1 MENGIGPKILEHHQ
15 PPKKRTVIYLQGSQ
29 SVHQEAKWTTYRQIS
44 SKFQFIFIV
53 KYRKPK
59 YNKQMIKNELERRI
73 IMGQDDMREYKIGI
87 LYTAIAYIAWGVLP
101 LYWKLIDYVP
111 AIEILAHRIVWSLV
125 FVLIIILISKKA
137 NQLVTTLKE
146 IVKNKT
152 KLIGIIGSS
161 ILITV
166 NWATYIWA
174 VNTDHIIDASLGY
187 YINPLVS
194 VLLGIIVLKERLLF
208 WQGVS
213 FVLAGLG
220 VLILTL
226 QYGSFPW
233 VAITLALSFGF
244 YGLTKKLAKLDS
256 LIGLAMETMVV
267 APIALIYIGV
277 LYNSGVD
284 SFTGATF
291 NVQLLLMGAGVATAL
306 PLLWFA
312 AGANRIPLSVIGILQ
327 YIAPTISLV
336 LGVFLFKEHFTKAH
350 FVTFLCIWSA
360 LLIYSFSKSKFLTSI
375 QPKFTKDKSLGA

>member
-1 MENGIGPKILEHHQ
+1 
-15 PPKKRTVIYLQGSQ
+15 
-29 SVHQEAKWTTYRQIS
+29 
-44 SKFQFIFIV
+44 
-53 KYRKPK
+53 
-59 YNKQMIKNELERRI
+59 
-73 IMGQDDMREYKIGI
+73 MGQDDMREYKIGI

-125 FVLIIILISKKA
+125 FVLVIILISKKG

-152 KLIGIIGSS
+152 KLIGIIASS

-267 APIALIYIGV
+267 APIALIYLGV

-284 SFTGATF
+284 SFSSATF
-291 NVQLLLMGAGVATAL
+291 NVQLLLMGAGVVTAL

-312 AGANRIPLSVIGILQ
+312 AGANRIPLSVLGILQ
-327 YIAPTISLV
+327 YISPTISLV
-336 LGVFLFKEHFTKAH
+336 LGVFLFQEHFTKAH
-350 FVTFLCIWSA
+350 FITFLCIWSA
-360 LLIYSFSKSKFLTSI
+360 LLIYSFSKTKFLTSI